1 LLPVPRQLSFY
12 VIFYGLG
19 LGRKFWKVEVDSMR
33 VDRMM
38 TILVTLLRRG
48 RIQAKEL
55 SELLDVSPRTIYR
68 DIEAINQAGIP
79 IIAWQGGG
87 GGFEIAEGYR
97 LDGGVFSS
105 HELAAIVTAL
115 DSIGAAVPDKKMA
128 ALADKL
134 KSVVP
139 QGQLQAFNLESQQLF
154 IDFSPWSMD
163 SKLRETVK
171 LIRQAI
177 TQCRMISF
185 TYRKPQGETSRRQ
198 VEAHTLVLK
207 GQNWYLYGYCTQRR
221 DFRLF
226 RLSRIAEI
234 ACLAQTFER
243 LDIDVRSLTWS
254 DDFLSIGGIELT
266 LRFSAEAWRVAMDWF
281 GNEQSSVDAAGFATV
296 TFTMPESNWLY
307 GFILSYGDGVEVL
320 TPEHL
325 RKKIASLAVNISRI
339 YQN

>member
-1 LLPVPRQLSFY
+1 
-12 VIFYGLG
+12 
-19 LGRKFWKVEVDSMR
+19 MR

-55 SELLDVSPRTIYR
+55 SELLDVSLRTIYR

-87 GGFEIAEGYR
+87 GGYEIAEGYR

-105 HELAAIVTAL
+105 HELAALVTAL
-115 DSIGAAVPDKKMA
+115 DSVATAVPDKKMA
-128 ALADKL
+128 VLADKL

-139 QGQLQAFNLESQQLF
+139 QGQLQAFNIESQQLL

-163 SKLRETVK
+163 TKLQDTVK

-177 TQCRMISF
+177 TQCKMTSF
-185 TYRKPQGETSRRQ
+185 VYRKPQGDPSRRL

-207 GQNWYLYGYCTQRR
+207 GQNWYLYGFCVERQ

-226 RLSRIAEI
+226 RLSRIADLTYLE
-234 ACLAQTFER
+234 QTFER
-243 LDIDVRSLTWS
+243 RDIDVRGLSWN

-266 LRFSAEAWRVAMDWF
+266 LRFADEAWRAAMNWF
-281 GNEQSSVDAAGFATV
+281 GNEQSSIDSQGFATV

-320 TPEHL
+320 APKHL
-325 RKKIASLAVNISRI
+325 REKIASIAQSISRL